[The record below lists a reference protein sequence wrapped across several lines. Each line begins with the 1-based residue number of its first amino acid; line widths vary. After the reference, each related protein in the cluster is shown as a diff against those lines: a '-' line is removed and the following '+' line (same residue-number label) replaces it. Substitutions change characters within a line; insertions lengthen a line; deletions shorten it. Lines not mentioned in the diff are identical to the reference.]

1 MVHVVLCVFEAAY
14 QSLQK
19 FHCYYVLMS
28 RLKGVFVEG
37 VVQALNWVRVV
48 LRLVQEQH
56 IVVQGEH
63 VETLEEEEG
72 QLVHMEFS
80 ILLYVHLE

>member
-1 MVHVVLCVFEAAY
+1 
-14 QSLQK
+14 
-19 FHCYYVLMS
+19 MS